1 MHRSKRIKG
10 ATPRRHS
17 RRGCSRGSLGVG
29 RTSNASSFPQ
39 HTLSAALG
47 VFIWRMSSTGVVG
60 KKGGAKK
67 KKRTV
72 KVTKAAVAASTGSF
86 HSPHKFP
93 M

>member
-1 MHRSKRIKG
+1 MYGSKRIRG
-10 ATPRRHS
+10 ATLHRHS
-17 RRGCSRGSLGVG
+17 RRGCSQGSLGVG
-29 RTSNASSFPQ
+29 RTSNASTFPQ
-39 HTLSAALG
+39 HTLNATLG
-47 VFIWRMSSTGVVG
+47 VIIWRMSSTGVVG